1 MVGFEGNS
9 LDLKSLRESWR
20 RPVTVSMFSV
30 VKPSGVVLS
39 SRQGGYV
46 VILSL
51 HDGRYHTLDE
61 QGSRIWLL
69 VGDGTTVGRLLQ
81 SLAAE
86 LDADPEMIAGDVKA
100 FVIELIRRRFLDLNP
115 PAPRSQAALPTRQR
129 PMRPTPAVPSLPKCV
144 VSLIVLA
151 LALRTMRL
159 GTVWRHAHGLTRC
172 LCKPASQDY
181 IHAVVRQVV
190 SAAALSPLRA
200 QCLEQSLLTLA
211 LLRRAGVDAR
221 LRFGVLQF
229 PFRAHAW
236 VEVDG
241 APIND
246 SQETLKL
253 YRPFSEFEVGA

>member
-1 MVGFEGNS
+1 ME
-9 LDLKSLRESWR
+9 LKSLRESWR
-20 RPVTVSMFSV
+20 RPATVSTFSV
-30 VKPSGVVLS
+30 IKPSGVVLS
-39 SRQGGYV
+39 SSQGGYV

-61 QGSRIWLL
+61 HGSRIWLL
-69 VGDGTTVGRLLQ
+69 VGEGTTVGRLLQ

-86 LDADPEMIAGDVKA
+86 LAADPEVIAGDVKA
-100 FVIELIRRRFLDLNP
+100 FVIELIRRRFLDLDP
-115 PAPRSQAALPTRQR
+115 PAPRPQLALPPHQCRT
-129 PMRPTPAVPSLPKCV
+129 RPTPAVPTLPTCV

-159 GTVWRHAHGLTRC
+159 GTVWRRAHGLSRRPC
-172 LCKPASQDY
+172 RPASQDY
-181 IHAVVRQVV
+181 IDAVVRQVV

-236 VEVDG
+236 VEVNG

-246 SQETLKL
+246 SQEALKL